1 MNHYLIIEKGN
12 DMKTIKKIVLTV
24 VLGISGSTIAQ
35 NFDVDLQLR
44 PRFEFRNGVRSPL
57 LNSDDATSFIA
68 QRSRL
73 NFAFHQDKL
82 TAKLSVQDI
91 RTWGDAATTATAG
104 KNGLAVFEAWAKYN
118 FNDNWSTRVGRQ
130 VLSYDNER
138 IMGGIDWLQQGQ
150 SHDAALISYNKGNTL
165 LDIGFALNANAENL
179 VEPKTPYTTNYKAMQ
194 YAWFHRNWTKLNLS
208 LLFLNTG
215 YEFQKTATNLETD
228 YKQTFGTYITFK
240 DTKWD
245 MNLGLYGQTGQSADK
260 KVGAWY
266 AGGYIGYNA
275 TATFST
281 GLGYEFLSGKDQNDT
296 DTKLKSFTPLFGT
309 NHAFNGLMDYF
320 YVGNH
325 QNNVGLQDAYLKLN
339 YKNKQWQ
346 FTLTP
351 HVFNAPNK
359 VFDAQGKKMDSYL
372 GTEIDFTASYAL
384 QKDIVLSGGF
394 SQIFTSSTL
403 ERVKNV
409 TNAAD
414 ANNWAW
420 LMVSFSPKLF
430 STTNK

>member
-1 MNHYLIIEKGN
+1 MCMTTL
-12 DMKTIKKIVLTV
+12 KKILLTALIV
-24 VLGISGSTIAQ
+24 VNANAIAQ
-35 NFDVDLQLR
+35 EFDVNLQLR
-44 PRFEFRNGVRSPL
+44 PRFEFRNGFKSPL
-57 LNSDDATSFIA
+57 LDTDDATSFIS

-73 NFAFHQDKL
+73 NMAFHNDKL
-82 TAKLSVQDI
+82 SAKFSAQDI

-104 KNGLAVFEAWAKYN
+104 KNGLAVFEAWAAYQ
-118 FNDNWSTRVGRQ
+118 FNDSWSTRLGRQ

-150 SHDAALISYNKGNTL
+150 SHDAVLISYKKGKSQ
-165 LDIGFALNANAENL
+165 LDLGLALNANAENL
-179 VEPKTPYTTNYKAMQ
+179 VEPKTPYTTNYKSMQ
-194 YAWFHRNWTKLNLS
+194 YAWFHNNWSKINMS

-215 YEFQKTATNLETD
+215 YEYQKNPTELEVD
-228 YKQTFGTYITFK
+228 FKQTFGTYLTFK
-240 DTKWD
+240 ENKWD
-245 MNLGLYGQTGQSADK
+245 ANLGLYAQTGQSAGK
-260 KVGAWY
+260 QLSAWY
-266 AGGYIGYNA
+266 ASGFVNYAIVDG
-275 TATFST
+275 FSA

-346 FTLTP
+346 FTLVP
-351 HVFNAPNK
+351 HIFNAPSK

-372 GTEIDFTASYAL
+372 GTEIDLTASYAV
-384 QKDIVLSGGF
+384 QKDIVISGGF

-430 STTNK
+430 STTKN